1 MPYPYGIT
9 LARSPESGHHCA
21 DSDRNDNDSD
31 RNDNELRQTA
41 ADFTQPPGRATV
53 RELSTTEGPI
63 LIFRVGPAT
72 MCMSHNQVIAISVSA
87 TSRDD

>member
-1 MPYPYGIT
+1 MPYLYGIT
-9 LARSPESGHHCA
+9 LACSRESGHHRA
-21 DSDRNDNDSD
+21 DSD

-41 ADFTQPPGRATV
+41 ADSTQPPVRTTV
-53 RELSTTEGPI
+53 RELSTTEGRI